1 MKFFIKKLIT
11 LIITLLVISFLTF
24 TAFSVIPGDAAL
36 SRLGKDATEEQLERA
51 RDEMGLNDPL
61 LERYGRW
68 VTNAMQGDFG
78 ESYRYEG
85 TSVRS
90 LLAQRLPVTVLLA
103 VISLLIITVISV
115 PLGILSARFAGK
127 WVDTLTNCLT
137 QILMA
142 VPSFFLGMIL
152 TYVFGLILHMF
163 QPGKFIEPSENFG
176 KSAQYLLFPALA
188 VALPKIAMVVKFL
201 RSSILTEMNREYVRT
216 AYSRGNT
223 ETAVLYG
230 HVLKNA
236 MIPVVTFFAMVIA
249 EILAGSI
256 VAGVVAVLYYK
267 YLNLNGPVAVSAPIF
282 QQFNPFYV
290 VALTPVSIAIFS
302 ALARRG
308 KEPSAPRKIAY
319 GMLVASAGFAIMAV
333 GSLGLL
339 TPDAQEAAV
348 EAGEQVPLVSSNWL
362 ISTYLVLTFAEL
374 LLSPMGIS
382 FVSKVAPP
390 QYKGMMMGG
399 WFGATAIGN
408 LLVAV
413 GGFLWGGIPLWAVWT
428 VFIVLCLLSAV
439 FMFSMMKKLES
450 VTTDA

>member
-68 VTNAMQGDFG
+68 VTDAMQGDFG

-201 RSSILTEMNREYVRT
+201 RSSILTEMNREYGNGGIVR
-216 AYSRGNT
+216 ACAEKCDDSGCDILCDGNRGDPCRQHR
-223 ETAVLYG
+223 G
-230 HVLKNA
+230 
-236 MIPVVTFFAMVIA
+236 
-249 EILAGSI
+249 G
-256 VAGVVAVLYYK
+256 AGVQRAG
-267 YLNLNGPVAVSAPIF
+267 N
-282 QQFNPFYV
+282 
-290 VALTPVSIAIFS
+290 
-302 ALARRG
+302 
-308 KEPSAPRKIAY
+308 RKTSDQ
-319 GMLVASAGFAIMAV
+319 LD
-333 GSLGLL
+333 LQ
-339 TPDAQEAAV
+339 P
-348 EAGEQVPLVSSNWL
+348 
-362 ISTYLVLTFAEL
+362 
-374 LLSPMGIS
+374 
-382 FVSKVAPP
+382 
-390 QYKGMMMGG
+390 
-399 WFGATAIGN
+399 
-408 LLVAV
+408 
-413 GGFLWGGIPLWAVWT
+413 
-428 VFIVLCLLSAV
+428 
-439 FMFSMMKKLES
+439 
-450 VTTDA
+450 

>member
-24 TAFSVIPGDAAL
+24 TAFSVIPGDAAF

-68 VTNAMQGDFG
+68 VTDAMQGDFG

-256 VAGVVAVLYYK
+256 VAEQVFSVPGIGRLLISSISNRDYPVVQAIVLYITSVVV
-267 YLNLNGPVAVSAPIF
+267 LINFAVDMIY
-282 QQFNPFYV
+282 QV
-290 VALTPVSIAIFS
+290 LD
-302 ALARRG
+302 
-308 KEPSAPRKIAY
+308 PR
-319 GMLVASAGFAIMAV
+319 VR
-333 GSLGLL
+333 
-339 TPDAQEAAV
+339 T
-348 EAGEQVPLVSSNWL
+348 
-362 ISTYLVLTFAEL
+362 AE
-374 LLSPMGIS
+374 
-382 FVSKVAPP
+382 
-390 QYKGMMMGG
+390 
-399 WFGATAIGN
+399 
-408 LLVAV
+408 
-413 GGFLWGGIPLWAVWT
+413 
-428 VFIVLCLLSAV
+428 
-439 FMFSMMKKLES
+439 E
-450 VTTDA
+450 

>member
-68 VTNAMQGDFG
+68 VTDAMQGDFG

-142 VPSFFLGMIL
+142 VPSFFL
-152 TYVFGLILHMF
+152 VFGLILHMF

-256 VAGVVAVLYYK
+256 VAVQRAGNRKTSDQLDLQPRLSGCAGDRAVYHIGGRTY
-267 YLNLNGPVAVSAPIF
+267 
-282 QQFNPFYV
+282 QFC
-290 VALTPVSIAIFS
+290 
-302 ALARRG
+302 G
-308 KEPSAPRKIAY
+308 
-319 GMLVASAGFAIMAV
+319 
-333 GSLGLL
+333 
-339 TPDAQEAAV
+339 
-348 EAGEQVPLVSSNWL
+348 
-362 ISTYLVLTFAEL
+362 
-374 LLSPMGIS
+374 
-382 FVSKVAPP
+382 
-390 QYKGMMMGG
+390 
-399 WFGATAIGN
+399 
-408 LLVAV
+408 
-413 GGFLWGGIPLWAVWT
+413 
-428 VFIVLCLLSAV
+428 
-439 FMFSMMKKLES
+439 
-450 VTTDA
+450 

>member
-201 RSSILTEMNREYVRT
+201 RSSDRDEPGICADCLQPRQYGNGGIVRACAEKCDDSGCDVLCDGNRGDPCRQH
-216 AYSRGNT
+216 RG
-223 ETAVLYG
+223 G
-230 HVLKNA
+230 
-236 MIPVVTFFAMVIA
+236 
-249 EILAGSI
+249 
-256 VAGVVAVLYYK
+256 AGVQRAGNRKTSDQLDLQPRLSGCAGDRAVYHIGGRTY
-267 YLNLNGPVAVSAPIF
+267 
-282 QQFNPFYV
+282 QFC
-290 VALTPVSIAIFS
+290 
-302 ALARRG
+302 G
-308 KEPSAPRKIAY
+308 
-319 GMLVASAGFAIMAV
+319 
-333 GSLGLL
+333 
-339 TPDAQEAAV
+339 
-348 EAGEQVPLVSSNWL
+348 
-362 ISTYLVLTFAEL
+362 
-374 LLSPMGIS
+374 
-382 FVSKVAPP
+382 
-390 QYKGMMMGG
+390 
-399 WFGATAIGN
+399 
-408 LLVAV
+408 
-413 GGFLWGGIPLWAVWT
+413 
-428 VFIVLCLLSAV
+428 
-439 FMFSMMKKLES
+439 
-450 VTTDA
+450 

>member
-68 VTNAMQGDFG
+68 VTDAMQGDFG

-223 ETAVLYG
+223 ETAACAEKCDDSGCDVLCDG
-230 HVLKNA
+230 NRGDPCRQHR
-236 MIPVVTFFAMVIA
+236 
-249 EILAGSI
+249 GG
-256 VAGVVAVLYYK
+256 AGVQRAGNRKTSDQLDLQPRLSGCAGDRAVYHIGGRTY
-267 YLNLNGPVAVSAPIF
+267 
-282 QQFNPFYV
+282 QFC
-290 VALTPVSIAIFS
+290 
-302 ALARRG
+302 G
-308 KEPSAPRKIAY
+308 
-319 GMLVASAGFAIMAV
+319 
-333 GSLGLL
+333 
-339 TPDAQEAAV
+339 
-348 EAGEQVPLVSSNWL
+348 
-362 ISTYLVLTFAEL
+362 
-374 LLSPMGIS
+374 
-382 FVSKVAPP
+382 
-390 QYKGMMMGG
+390 
-399 WFGATAIGN
+399 
-408 LLVAV
+408 
-413 GGFLWGGIPLWAVWT
+413 
-428 VFIVLCLLSAV
+428 
-439 FMFSMMKKLES
+439 
-450 VTTDA
+450 